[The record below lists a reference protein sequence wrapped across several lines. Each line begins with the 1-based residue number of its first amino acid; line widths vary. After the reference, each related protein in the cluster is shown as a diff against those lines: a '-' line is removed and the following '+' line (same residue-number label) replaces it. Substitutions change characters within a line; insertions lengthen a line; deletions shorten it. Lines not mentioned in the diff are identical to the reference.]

1 MHGSPLPSDDETR
14 TGQGVAQEVSRWGA
28 VISLTLGVFGL
39 VTAEFLPVS
48 LLTPMSEDLGVSTG
62 IAGQSITTTAVM
74 AAFAGPGVVIG
85 TRSFDRRWTVLAL
98 TTLLIVSSLIAA
110 TATSIYTVLFARAML
125 GIGLG
130 GFWAMSAALAMRLV
144 PPAKMPRAMA
154 IIMAGVS
161 LATVCA
167 APLGAWIGA
176 TLGWR
181 AAFYLSAAVGVIA
194 LAVQAFTLPALP
206 PTGHA
211 GLGTLAAVMRRPAIR
226 TALFTILLF
235 VAGHF
240 AGFTYIRPFLEQV
253 PHLDVETISL
263 ILLAYG
269 VTGFFGNML
278 GGMVSERSPR
288 LSIVIFTSLVA
299 VSAVMLA
306 VGGASLMVSA
316 AAIAL
321 WGLAFGAFP
330 VSVQSFVVGHAPDE
344 AESAGA
350 LVIPAF
356 QIAISSGAIF
366 GGLLIETQG
375 PVAVVAFAA
384 VAAALG
390 ASVMAA
396 RGERRQLSLG

>member
-1 MHGSPLPSDDETR
+1 MDMSVQRATSPQADDTP
-14 TGQGVAQEVSRWGA
+14 ARWGA

-48 LLTPMSEDLGVSTG
+48 LLTPLSADLGVGTG
-62 IAGQSITTTAVM
+62 VAGQSITTTAVI
-74 AAFAGPGVVIG
+74 AAIAGPGVIIG
-85 TRSFDRRWTVLAL
+85 TRNIDRRWTVLAL
-98 TTLLIVSSLIAA
+98 TTLLIISSLLAA
-110 TATSIYTVLFARAML
+110 VANHIVMLLAARVLL

-144 PPAKMPRAMA
+144 PPARMPRAMA

-167 APLGAWIGA
+167 APLGAWLGS

-181 AAFYLSAAVGVIA
+181 SAFYLSAAVGVVA

-211 GLGTLAAVMRRPAIR
+211 GLGTLAALMRRPAIR

-240 AGFTYIRPFLEQV
+240 AGFTYIRPFLERV
-253 PHLDVETISL
+253 PKLDVETISL
-263 ILLAYG
+263 ILLGYG
-269 VTGFFGNML
+269 IAGFVGNIL
-278 GGMVSERSPR
+278 GGIVSERSAR
-288 LSIVIFTSLVA
+288 LSVTIFGSLVA
-299 VSAVMLA
+299 VSALILA
-306 VGGASLMVSA
+306 IGGASLVVSA
-316 AAIAL
+316 VAIAL

-330 VSVQSFVVGHAPDE
+330 VSIQSFVVRHAPDE

-356 QIAISSGAIF
+356 QIAISSGAVL
-366 GGLLIETQG
+366 GGILIETQG
-375 PVAVVAFAA
+375 PIAVISFLGL
-384 VAAALG
+384 AALAG
-390 ASVMAA
+390 TSVMAA
-396 RGERRQLSLG
+396 RGERRRLSLG

>member
-1 MHGSPLPSDDETR
+1 
-14 TGQGVAQEVSRWGA
+14 
-28 VISLTLGVFGL
+28 LTLGVFGL

-48 LLTPMSEDLGVSTG
+48 LLTPLSADLGVGTG
-62 IAGQSITTTAVM
+62 VAGQSITTTAVI
-74 AAFAGPGVVIG
+74 AAVAGPGVIIG
-85 TRSFDRRWTVLAL
+85 TRKIDRRWTVLAL
-98 TTLLIVSSLIAA
+98 TTLLVISSLLAAIAND
-110 TATSIYTVLFARAML
+110 IHTVFAARILL
-125 GIGLG
+125 GVGLG

-144 PPAKMPRAMA
+144 PPARMPRAMA

-167 APLGAWIGA
+167 APLGAWIGD

-181 AAFYLSAAVGVIA
+181 AAFYLSAAVGFVA
-194 LAVQAFTLPALP
+194 LVAQATLLPALP

-211 GLGTLAAVMRRPAIR
+211 GLGTLAALMRRPAIR
-226 TALFTILLF
+226 TGLITILLF

-240 AGFTYIRPFLEQV
+240 AGFTYIRPFLERV
-253 PHLDVETISL
+253 PQLDVETISL

-269 VTGFFGNML
+269 VAGFFGNML

-288 LSIVIFTSLVA
+288 LSIVLFTTLVA
-299 VSAVMLA
+299 ASAVVLA
-306 VGGASLMVSA
+306 IGGASLTVA
-316 AAIAL
+316 ATAIAF

-330 VSVQSFVVGHAPDE
+330 VSVQSFVVRHAQDE

-356 QIAISSGAIF
+356 QIAISSGAVL

-375 PVAVVAFAA
+375 PVSVVMLL
-384 VAAALG
+384 AAASLLA

-396 RGERRQLSLG
+396 RGEHRQLSLG

>member
-1 MHGSPLPSDDETR
+1 MLGTPLSSDDQNP
-14 TGQGVAQEVSRWGA
+14 TGQDVARWGA
-28 VISLTLGVFGL
+28 VASLTLGVFGL

-48 LLTPMSEDLGVSTG
+48 LLTPLSVDLGVSTG
-62 IAGQSITTTAVM
+62 VAGQSITTTAVL
-74 AAFAGPGVVIG
+74 AAIAGPGVVIG
-85 TRSFDRRWTVLAL
+85 TRNIDRRLTVLVL
-98 TTLLIVSSLIAA
+98 TALLIISSLIAA
-110 TATSIYTVLFARAML
+110 FASNIYTVLIARALL

-167 APLGAWIGA
+167 APLGAWIGD

-181 AAFYLSAAVGVIA
+181 AAFHLSAAVGVVA
-194 LAVQAFTLPALP
+194 FVAQAMLLPALP

-211 GLGTLAAVMRRPAIR
+211 GLGTLVALMRRPAIR
-226 TALFTILLF
+226 TAIFTILLF

-240 AGFTYIRPFLEQV
+240 AGFTYIRPFLEQI

-269 VTGFFGNML
+269 VAGFFGNFL
-278 GGMVSERSPR
+278 GGLVSERSPR
-288 LSIVIFTSLVA
+288 LSVTVFATLVA
-299 VSAVMLA
+299 ASAVVLA
-306 VGGASLMVSA
+306 IGGASLAVA
-316 AAIAL
+316 ATAIAL

-330 VSVQSFVVGHAPDE
+330 VSIQSFVVRHAPDE

-356 QIAISSGAIF
+356 QIAISSGAIL
-366 GGLLIETQG
+366 GGVLIEMSG
-375 PVAVVAFAA
+375 PVSVIFLL
-384 VAAALG
+384 AAASLLG
-390 ASVMAA
+390 ASVMAT

>member
-1 MHGSPLPSDDETR
+1 MDMSVQRATSPQADDTP
-14 TGQGVAQEVSRWGA
+14 ARWGA

-48 LLTPMSEDLGVSTG
+48 LLTPLSADLGVGTG
-62 IAGQSITTTAVM
+62 VAGQSITTTAVI
-74 AAFAGPGVVIG
+74 AAIAGPGVIIG
-85 TRSFDRRWTVLAL
+85 TRNIDRRWTVLAL
-98 TTLLIVSSLIAA
+98 TTLLIISSLLAA
-110 TATSIYTVLFARAML
+110 VANHIVMLLAARVLL

-144 PPAKMPRAMA
+144 PPARMPRAMA

-167 APLGAWIGA
+167 APLGAWLGA

-181 AAFYLSAAVGVIA
+181 SAFYLSAAVGVVA

-211 GLGTLAAVMRRPAIR
+211 GLGTLAALMRRPAIR

-240 AGFTYIRPFLEQV
+240 AGFTYIRPFLERV
-253 PHLDVETISL
+253 PKLDVETISL
-263 ILLAYG
+263 ILLGYG
-269 VTGFFGNML
+269 IAGFVGNIL
-278 GGMVSERSPR
+278 GGIVSERSAR
-288 LSIVIFTSLVA
+288 LSVTIFGSLVA
-299 VSAVMLA
+299 VSALILA
-306 VGGASLMVSA
+306 IGGASLVVSA
-316 AAIAL
+316 VAIAL

-330 VSVQSFVVGHAPDE
+330 VSIQSFVVRHAPDE

-356 QIAISSGAIF
+356 QIAISSGAVL
-366 GGLLIETQG
+366 GGILIETQG
-375 PVAVVAFAA
+375 PIAVISFLGL
-384 VAAALG
+384 AALAG
-390 ASVMAA
+390 TSVMAA
-396 RGERRQLSLG
+396 RGERRRLSLG

>member
-1 MHGSPLPSDDETR
+1 MDMSVQRATSPQADDTP
-14 TGQGVAQEVSRWGA
+14 ARWGA
-28 VISLTLGVFGL
+28 VISLTIGVFGL

-48 LLTPMSEDLGVSTG
+48 LLTPLSADLGVGTG
-62 IAGQSITTTAVM
+62 VAGQSITTTAVI
-74 AAFAGPGVVIG
+74 AAIAGPGVIIG
-85 TRSFDRRWTVLAL
+85 TRNIDRRWTVLAL
-98 TTLLIVSSLIAA
+98 TTLLILSSLLAA
-110 TATSIYTVLFARAML
+110 VANHIVMLLAARVLL

-144 PPAKMPRAMA
+144 PPARMPRAMA

-167 APLGAWIGA
+167 APLGAWLGS

-181 AAFYLSAAVGVIA
+181 SAFYLSAAVGVVA

-211 GLGTLAAVMRRPAIR
+211 GLGTLAALMRRPAIR

-240 AGFTYIRPFLEQV
+240 AGFTYIRPFLERV
-253 PHLDVETISL
+253 PKLDVETISL
-263 ILLAYG
+263 ILLGYG
-269 VTGFFGNML
+269 IAGFVGNIL
-278 GGMVSERSPR
+278 GGIVSERSAR
-288 LSIVIFTSLVA
+288 LSVTIFGSLVA
-299 VSAVMLA
+299 VSALILA
-306 VGGASLMVSA
+306 IGGASLVVSA
-316 AAIAL
+316 VAIAL

-330 VSVQSFVVGHAPDE
+330 VSIQSFVVRHAPDE

-356 QIAISSGAIF
+356 QIAISSGAVL
-366 GGLLIETQG
+366 GGILIETQG
-375 PVAVVAFAA
+375 PIAVISFLGL
-384 VAAALG
+384 AALAG
-390 ASVMAA
+390 TSVMAA
-396 RGERRQLSLG
+396 RGERRRLSLG

>member
-1 MHGSPLPSDDETR
+1 MHGTPLPSDDAAR
-14 TGQGVAQEVSRWGA
+14 TEHDVARWGA

-48 LLTPMSEDLGVSTG
+48 LLTPLSADLGVSTG
-62 IAGQSITTTAVM
+62 VAGQSITTTAVM
-74 AAFAGPGVVIG
+74 AAIAAPGVVIF
-85 TRSFDRRWTVLAL
+85 TRSIDRRWTVLAL
-98 TTLLIVSSLIAA
+98 TALLIISSLIAA
-110 TATSIYTVLFARAML
+110 TASDITMVLVARALL

-130 GFWAMSAALAMRLV
+130 GFWAISAALAMRLV
-144 PPAKMPRAMA
+144 PPARMPRAMA

-181 AAFYLSAAVGVIA
+181 AAFYLSAGVGVVAFVAQAA
-194 LAVQAFTLPALP
+194 LLPALP

-211 GLGTLAAVMRRPAIR
+211 GLGTLVTLMRRPAIR

-240 AGFTYIRPFLEQV
+240 AGFTYIRPYLEQV

-269 VTGFFGNML
+269 IAGFIGNFL
-278 GGMVSERSPR
+278 GGLVSERSPR
-288 LSIVIFTSLVA
+288 LSVTLFATLVA
-299 VSAVMLA
+299 ASAVVLA
-306 VGGASLMVSA
+306 IGGASLAVA
-316 AAIAL
+316 ATAVAF

-330 VSVQSFVVGHAPDE
+330 VSIQSFVVRHAPDD

-356 QIAISSGAIF
+356 QIAISSGAIL

-375 PVAVVAFAA
+375 PVSVIFVLAI
-384 VAAALG
+384 AALAG
-390 ASVMAA
+390 ASVMGA
-396 RGERRQLSLG
+396 RGERRRRLSLG

>member
-1 MHGSPLPSDDETR
+1 MDMSVHRAPSPQADDTP
-14 TGQGVAQEVSRWGA
+14 ARWGA
-28 VISLTLGVFGL
+28 VVSLTLGVFGL

-48 LLTPMSEDLGVSTG
+48 LLTPLSADLGVATG
-62 IAGQSITTTAVM
+62 VAGQSITTTAII
-74 AAFAGPGVVIG
+74 AAIAGPGVIIG
-85 TRSFDRRWTVLAL
+85 TRNIDRRWTVLAL
-98 TTLLIVSSLIAA
+98 TTLLILSSLLAA
-110 TATSIYTVLFARAML
+110 VADHIVTLLAARVLL

-144 PPAKMPRAMA
+144 PPARMPRAMA

-167 APLGAWIGA
+167 APLGAWLGS

-181 AAFYLSAAVGVIA
+181 SAFYLSAAIGFVA

-211 GLGTLAAVMRRPAIR
+211 GLGTLAALMRRPPIR

-240 AGFTYIRPFLEQV
+240 AGFTYIRPLLEQV
-253 PHLDVETISL
+253 PQLDVETISL
-263 ILLAYG
+263 ILLGYG
-269 VTGFFGNML
+269 IAGFVGNIL
-278 GGMVSERSPR
+278 GGIVSERSAR
-288 LSIVIFTSLVA
+288 LSVTIFGSLVA
-299 VSAVMLA
+299 VSALMLA
-306 VGGASLMVSA
+306 VGGASLVVSA
-316 AAIAL
+316 VAIAL

-330 VSVQSFVVGHAPDE
+330 VSIQSFVVRHAPDE

-356 QIAISSGAIF
+356 QIAISSGAVL
-366 GGLLIETQG
+366 GGILIETQG
-375 PVAVVAFAA
+375 PIAVISLLGI
-384 VAAALG
+384 AALAG
-390 ASVMAA
+390 TSIMAA
-396 RGERRQLSLG
+396 RGERRRLSLG

>member
-1 MHGSPLPSDDETR
+1 MDMSVQRATSPQADDTP
-14 TGQGVAQEVSRWGA
+14 ARWGA

-48 LLTPMSEDLGVSTG
+48 LLTPLSADLGVGTG
-62 IAGQSITTTAVM
+62 VAGQSITTTAVI
-74 AAFAGPGVVIG
+74 AAIAGPGVIIG
-85 TRSFDRRWTVLAL
+85 TRNIDRRWTVLAL
-98 TTLLIVSSLIAA
+98 TTLLIISSLLAA
-110 TATSIYTVLFARAML
+110 VANHIVMLLAARVLL

-144 PPAKMPRAMA
+144 PPARMPRAMA

-167 APLGAWIGA
+167 APLGAWLGS

-181 AAFYLSAAVGVIA
+181 SAFYLSAAVGVVA

-211 GLGTLAAVMRRPAIR
+211 GLGTLAALMRRPAIR

-240 AGFTYIRPFLEQV
+240 AGFTYIRPFLERV
-253 PHLDVETISL
+253 PKLDVETISL
-263 ILLAYG
+263 ILLGYG
-269 VTGFFGNML
+269 IAGFVGNIL
-278 GGMVSERSPR
+278 GGIVSERSAR
-288 LSIVIFTSLVA
+288 LSVTIFGSLVA
-299 VSAVMLA
+299 VSALILA
-306 VGGASLMVSA
+306 IGGASLVVSA
-316 AAIAL
+316 VAIAL

-330 VSVQSFVVGHAPDE
+330 VSIQSFVVRHAPDE

-356 QIAISSGAIF
+356 QIAISSGAVL
-366 GGLLIETQG
+366 GGILIETQG
-375 PVAVVAFAA
+375 PIAVISLLGL
-384 VAAALG
+384 AALAG
-390 ASVMAA
+390 TSIMAT
-396 RGERRQLSLG
+396 RGERRRLSLG

>member
-1 MHGSPLPSDDETR
+1 MSVQRATSPQADDTP
-14 TGQGVAQEVSRWGA
+14 ARWGA

-48 LLTPMSEDLGVSTG
+48 LLTPLSADLGVGTG
-62 IAGQSITTTAVM
+62 VAGQSITTTAVI
-74 AAFAGPGVVIG
+74 AAIAGPGVIIG
-85 TRSFDRRWTVLAL
+85 TRNIDRRWTVLAL
-98 TTLLIVSSLIAA
+98 TTLLILSSLLAA
-110 TATSIYTVLFARAML
+110 VANHIVMLLAARVLL

-144 PPAKMPRAMA
+144 PPARMPRAMA

-167 APLGAWIGA
+167 APLGAWLGS

-181 AAFYLSAAVGVIA
+181 SAFYLSAAVGVVA

-211 GLGTLAAVMRRPAIR
+211 GLGTLAALMRRPAIR

-240 AGFTYIRPFLEQV
+240 AGFTYIRPFLERV
-253 PHLDVETISL
+253 PKLDVETISL
-263 ILLAYG
+263 ILLGYG
-269 VTGFFGNML
+269 IAGFVGNIL
-278 GGMVSERSPR
+278 GGIVSERSAR
-288 LSIVIFTSLVA
+288 LSVTIFGSLVA
-299 VSAVMLA
+299 VSALILA
-306 VGGASLMVSA
+306 IGGASLVVSA
-316 AAIAL
+316 VAIAL

-330 VSVQSFVVGHAPDE
+330 VSIQSFVVRHAPDE

-356 QIAISSGAIF
+356 QIAISSGAVL
-366 GGLLIETQG
+366 GGILIETQG
-375 PVAVVAFAA
+375 PIAVISFLGL
-384 VAAALG
+384 AALAG
-390 ASVMAA
+390 TSVMAA
-396 RGERRQLSLG
+396 RGERRRLSLG

>member
-1 MHGSPLPSDDETR
+1 MSVQRATSPQADDTP
-14 TGQGVAQEVSRWGA
+14 ARWGA

-48 LLTPMSEDLGVSTG
+48 LLTPLSADLGVGTG
-62 IAGQSITTTAVM
+62 VAGQSITTTAVI
-74 AAFAGPGVVIG
+74 AAIAGPGVIIG
-85 TRSFDRRWTVLAL
+85 TRNIDRRWTVLAL
-98 TTLLIVSSLIAA
+98 TTLLIISSLLAA
-110 TATSIYTVLFARAML
+110 VANHIVMLLAARVLL

-144 PPAKMPRAMA
+144 PPARMPRAMA

-167 APLGAWIGA
+167 APLGAWLGS

-181 AAFYLSAAVGVIA
+181 SAFYLSAAVGVVA

-211 GLGTLAAVMRRPAIR
+211 GLGTLAALMRRPAIR

-240 AGFTYIRPFLEQV
+240 AGFTYIRPFLERV
-253 PHLDVETISL
+253 PKLDVETISL
-263 ILLAYG
+263 ILLGYG
-269 VTGFFGNML
+269 IAGFVGNIL
-278 GGMVSERSPR
+278 GGIVSERSAR
-288 LSIVIFTSLVA
+288 LSVTIFGSLVA
-299 VSAVMLA
+299 VSALILA
-306 VGGASLMVSA
+306 IGGASLVVSA
-316 AAIAL
+316 VAIAL

-330 VSVQSFVVGHAPDE
+330 VSIQSFVVRHAPDE

-356 QIAISSGAIF
+356 QIAISSGAVL
-366 GGLLIETQG
+366 GGILIETQG
-375 PVAVVAFAA
+375 PIAVISFLGL
-384 VAAALG
+384 AALAG
-390 ASVMAA
+390 TSVMAA
-396 RGERRQLSLG
+396 RGERRRLSLG

>member
-1 MHGSPLPSDDETR
+1 MDMSVQRATSPQADDTP
-14 TGQGVAQEVSRWGA
+14 ARWGA

-48 LLTPMSEDLGVSTG
+48 LLTPLSADLGVGTG
-62 IAGQSITTTAVM
+62 VAGQSITTTAVI
-74 AAFAGPGVVIG
+74 AAIAGPGVIIG
-85 TRSFDRRWTVLAL
+85 TRNIDRRWTVLAL
-98 TTLLIVSSLIAA
+98 TTLLILSSLLAA
-110 TATSIYTVLFARAML
+110 VANHIVMLLAARVLL

-144 PPAKMPRAMA
+144 PPARMPRAMA

-167 APLGAWIGA
+167 APLGAWLGS

-181 AAFYLSAAVGVIA
+181 SAFYLSAAVGVVA

-211 GLGTLAAVMRRPAIR
+211 GLGTLAALMRRPAIR

-240 AGFTYIRPFLEQV
+240 AGFTYIRPFLERV
-253 PHLDVETISL
+253 PKLDVETISL
-263 ILLAYG
+263 ILLGYG
-269 VTGFFGNML
+269 IAGFVGNIL
-278 GGMVSERSPR
+278 GGIVSERSAR
-288 LSIVIFTSLVA
+288 LSVTIFGSLVA
-299 VSAVMLA
+299 VSALILA
-306 VGGASLMVSA
+306 IGGASLVVSA
-316 AAIAL
+316 VAIAL

-330 VSVQSFVVGHAPDE
+330 VSIQSFVVRHAPDE

-356 QIAISSGAIF
+356 QIAISSGAVL
-366 GGLLIETQG
+366 GGILIETQG
-375 PVAVVAFAA
+375 PIAVISFLGI
-384 VAAALG
+384 AALAG
-390 ASVMAA
+390 TSVMAA
-396 RGERRQLSLG
+396 RGERRRLSLG

>member
-1 MHGSPLPSDDETR
+1 
-14 TGQGVAQEVSRWGA
+14 
-28 VISLTLGVFGL
+28 LTLGVFGL

-48 LLTPMSEDLGVSTG
+48 LLTPLSADLGVGTG
-62 IAGQSITTTAVM
+62 VAGQSITTTAVI
-74 AAFAGPGVVIG
+74 AAVAGPGVIIG
-85 TRSFDRRWTVLAL
+85 TRKIDRRWTVLAL
-98 TTLLIVSSLIAA
+98 TTLLVISSLLAAIAND
-110 TATSIYTVLFARAML
+110 IHTVFAARILL
-125 GIGLG
+125 GVGLG

-144 PPAKMPRAMA
+144 PPARMPRAMA

-167 APLGAWIGA
+167 APLGAWIGD

-181 AAFYLSAAVGVIA
+181 AAFYLSAAVGFVA
-194 LAVQAFTLPALP
+194 LVAQATLLPALP

-211 GLGTLAAVMRRPAIR
+211 GLGTLAALMRRPAIR
-226 TALFTILLF
+226 TGLITILLF

-240 AGFTYIRPFLEQV
+240 AGFTYIRPFLERV
-253 PHLDVETISL
+253 PQLDVETISL

-269 VTGFFGNML
+269 VAGFFGNML

-288 LSIVIFTSLVA
+288 LSIVLFTTLVA
-299 VSAVMLA
+299 ASAVVLA
-306 VGGASLMVSA
+306 IGGASLTVA
-316 AAIAL
+316 ATAIAF

-330 VSVQSFVVGHAPDE
+330 VSVQSFVVRHAQDE

-356 QIAISSGAIF
+356 QIAISSGAVL

-375 PVAVVAFAA
+375 PVSVVMLL
-384 VAAALG
+384 AAASLLA

>member
-1 MHGSPLPSDDETR
+1 MDMSVQRATSSQADDTP
-14 TGQGVAQEVSRWGA
+14 ARWGA

-48 LLTPMSEDLGVSTG
+48 LLTPLSADLGVGTG
-62 IAGQSITTTAVM
+62 VAGQSITTTAVI
-74 AAFAGPGVVIG
+74 AAIAGPGVIIG
-85 TRSFDRRWTVLAL
+85 TRNIDRRWTVLAL
-98 TTLLIVSSLIAA
+98 TTLLIISSLLAA
-110 TATSIYTVLFARAML
+110 VANHIVMLLAARVLL

-144 PPAKMPRAMA
+144 PPARMPRAMA

-167 APLGAWIGA
+167 APLGAWLGS

-181 AAFYLSAAVGVIA
+181 SAFYLSAAVGVVA

-211 GLGTLAAVMRRPAIR
+211 GLGTLAALMRRPAIR

-240 AGFTYIRPFLEQV
+240 AGFTYIRPFLERV
-253 PHLDVETISL
+253 PKLDVETISL
-263 ILLAYG
+263 ILLGYG
-269 VTGFFGNML
+269 IAGFVGNIL
-278 GGMVSERSPR
+278 GGIVSERSAR
-288 LSIVIFTSLVA
+288 LSVTIFGSLVA
-299 VSAVMLA
+299 VSALILA
-306 VGGASLMVSA
+306 IGGASLVVSA
-316 AAIAL
+316 VAIAL

-330 VSVQSFVVGHAPDE
+330 VSIQSFVVRHAPDE

-356 QIAISSGAIF
+356 QIAISSGAVL
-366 GGLLIETQG
+366 GGILIETQG
-375 PVAVVAFAA
+375 PIAVISFLGL
-384 VAAALG
+384 AALAG
-390 ASVMAA
+390 TSVMAA
-396 RGERRQLSLG
+396 RGERRRLSLG

>member
-1 MHGSPLPSDDETR
+1 MDMSVQRATSPQADDTP
-14 TGQGVAQEVSRWGA
+14 ARWGA

-48 LLTPMSEDLGVSTG
+48 LLTPLSADLGVGTG
-62 IAGQSITTTAVM
+62 VAGQSITTTAVI
-74 AAFAGPGVVIG
+74 AAIAGPGVIIG
-85 TRSFDRRWTVLAL
+85 TRNIDRRWTVLAL
-98 TTLLIVSSLIAA
+98 TTLLIISSLLAA
-110 TATSIYTVLFARAML
+110 VANHIVMLLAARVLL

-144 PPAKMPRAMA
+144 PPARMPRAMA

-167 APLGAWIGA
+167 APLGAWLGS

-181 AAFYLSAAVGVIA
+181 SAFYLSAAVGVVA

-211 GLGTLAAVMRRPAIR
+211 GLGTLAALMRRPAIR

-240 AGFTYIRPFLEQV
+240 AGFTYIRPFLERV
-253 PHLDVETISL
+253 PKLDVETISL
-263 ILLAYG
+263 ILLGYG
-269 VTGFFGNML
+269 IAGFVGNIL
-278 GGMVSERSPR
+278 GGIVSERSAR
-288 LSIVIFTSLVA
+288 LSVTIFGSLVA
-299 VSAVMLA
+299 VSALILA
-306 VGGASLMVSA
+306 IGGASLVVSA
-316 AAIAL
+316 VAIAL

-330 VSVQSFVVGHAPDE
+330 VSIQSFVVRHAPDE

-356 QIAISSGAIF
+356 QIAISSGAVL
-366 GGLLIETQG
+366 GGILIETQG
-375 PVAVVAFAA
+375 PIAVISFLGI
-384 VAAALG
+384 AALAG
-390 ASVMAA
+390 TSVMAA
-396 RGERRQLSLG
+396 RGERRRLSLG

>member
-1 MHGSPLPSDDETR
+1 MDMSVQRATSPQADDTP
-14 TGQGVAQEVSRWGA
+14 ARWGA

-48 LLTPMSEDLGVSTG
+48 LLTPLSADLGVGTG
-62 IAGQSITTTAVM
+62 VAGQSITTTAVI
-74 AAFAGPGVVIG
+74 AAIAGPGVIIG
-85 TRSFDRRWTVLAL
+85 TRNIDRRWTVLAL
-98 TTLLIVSSLIAA
+98 TTLLIISSLLAA
-110 TATSIYTVLFARAML
+110 VANHIVMLLAARVLL

-144 PPAKMPRAMA
+144 PPARMPRAMA

-167 APLGAWIGA
+167 APLGAWLGS

-181 AAFYLSAAVGVIA
+181 SAFYLSAAVGVVA

-211 GLGTLAAVMRRPAIR
+211 GLGTLAALMRRPAIR

-240 AGFTYIRPFLEQV
+240 AGFTYIRPFLERV
-253 PHLDVETISL
+253 PKLDVETISL
-263 ILLAYG
+263 ILLGYG
-269 VTGFFGNML
+269 IAGFVGNIL
-278 GGMVSERSPR
+278 GGIVSERSAR
-288 LSIVIFTSLVA
+288 LSVTIFGSLVA
-299 VSAVMLA
+299 VSALILA
-306 VGGASLMVSA
+306 IGGASLVVSA
-316 AAIAL
+316 VAITL

-330 VSVQSFVVGHAPDE
+330 VSIQSFVVRHAPDE

-356 QIAISSGAIF
+356 QIAISSGAVL
-366 GGLLIETQG
+366 GGILIETQG
-375 PVAVVAFAA
+375 PIAVISFLGL
-384 VAAALG
+384 AALAG
-390 ASVMAA
+390 TSVMAA
-396 RGERRQLSLG
+396 RGERRRLSLG

>member
-1 MHGSPLPSDDETR
+1 MLGTPLSSDDQKP
-14 TGQGVAQEVSRWGA
+14 TGQDVARWGA
-28 VISLTLGVFGL
+28 VASLTLGVFGL

-48 LLTPMSEDLGVSTG
+48 LLTPLSADLGVSTG
-62 IAGQSITTTAVM
+62 VAGQSITTTAVL
-74 AAFAGPGVVIG
+74 AAIAGPGVVIG
-85 TRSFDRRWTVLAL
+85 TRNIDRRLTVLVL
-98 TTLLIVSSLIAA
+98 TALLIISSLIAA
-110 TATSIYTVLFARAML
+110 FASNIYTVLIARALL

-167 APLGAWIGA
+167 APLGAWIGD

-181 AAFYLSAAVGVIA
+181 AAFHLSAAVGVIA
-194 LAVQAFTLPALP
+194 FVAQAMLLPALP

-211 GLGTLAAVMRRPAIR
+211 GLGTLVALMRRPAIR
-226 TALFTILLF
+226 TAIFTILLF

-240 AGFTYIRPFLEQV
+240 AGFTYIRPFLEQI

-269 VTGFFGNML
+269 VAGFFGNFL
-278 GGMVSERSPR
+278 GGLVSERSPR
-288 LSIVIFTSLVA
+288 LSVTVFATLVA
-299 VSAVMLA
+299 ASAVVLA
-306 VGGASLMVSA
+306 IGGASLAVA
-316 AAIAL
+316 ATAIAL

-330 VSVQSFVVGHAPDE
+330 VSIQSFVVRHAPDE

-356 QIAISSGAIF
+356 QIAISSGAIL
-366 GGLLIETQG
+366 GGVLIEMSG
-375 PVAVVAFAA
+375 PVSVIFLL
-384 VAAALG
+384 AAASLLG
-390 ASVMAA
+390 ASVMAT

>member
-1 MHGSPLPSDDETR
+1 MDMSVQRATSPQADDTP
-14 TGQGVAQEVSRWGA
+14 ARWGA

-48 LLTPMSEDLGVSTG
+48 LLTPLSADLGVGTG
-62 IAGQSITTTAVM
+62 VAGQSITTTAVI
-74 AAFAGPGVVIG
+74 AAIAGPGVIIG
-85 TRSFDRRWTVLAL
+85 TRNIDRRWTVLAL
-98 TTLLIVSSLIAA
+98 TTLLIISSLLAA
-110 TATSIYTVLFARAML
+110 VANHIVMLLAARVLL

-144 PPAKMPRAMA
+144 PPARMPRAMA

-167 APLGAWIGA
+167 APLGAWLGS

-181 AAFYLSAAVGVIA
+181 SAFYLSAAVGVVA

-211 GLGTLAAVMRRPAIR
+211 GLGTLAALMRRPAIR

-240 AGFTYIRPFLEQV
+240 AGFTYIRPFLERV
-253 PHLDVETISL
+253 PKLDVETISL
-263 ILLAYG
+263 ILLGYG
-269 VTGFFGNML
+269 IAGFVGNIL
-278 GGMVSERSPR
+278 GGIVSERSAR
-288 LSIVIFTSLVA
+288 LSVTIFGSLVA
-299 VSAVMLA
+299 ESALILA
-306 VGGASLMVSA
+306 IGGASLVVSA
-316 AAIAL
+316 VAIAL

-330 VSVQSFVVGHAPDE
+330 VSIQSFVVRHAPDE

-356 QIAISSGAIF
+356 QIAISSGAVL
-366 GGLLIETQG
+366 GGILIETQG
-375 PVAVVAFAA
+375 PIAVISFLGL
-384 VAAALG
+384 AALAG
-390 ASVMAA
+390 TSVMAA
-396 RGERRQLSLG
+396 RGERRRLSLG

>member
-1 MHGSPLPSDDETR
+1 MSVQRATSPQADDTP
-14 TGQGVAQEVSRWGA
+14 ARWGA

-48 LLTPMSEDLGVSTG
+48 LLTPLSADLGVGTG
-62 IAGQSITTTAVM
+62 VAGQSITTTAVI
-74 AAFAGPGVVIG
+74 AAIAGPGVIIG
-85 TRSFDRRWTVLAL
+85 TRNIDRRWTVLAL
-98 TTLLIVSSLIAA
+98 TTLLILSSLLAA
-110 TATSIYTVLFARAML
+110 VANHIVMLLAARVLL

-144 PPAKMPRAMA
+144 PPARMPRAMA

-167 APLGAWIGA
+167 APLGAWLGS

-181 AAFYLSAAVGVIA
+181 SAFYLSAAVGVVA

-211 GLGTLAAVMRRPAIR
+211 GLGTLAALMRRPAIR

-240 AGFTYIRPFLEQV
+240 AGFTYIRPFLERV
-253 PHLDVETISL
+253 PKLDVETISL
-263 ILLAYG
+263 ILLGYG
-269 VTGFFGNML
+269 IAGFVGNIL
-278 GGMVSERSPR
+278 GGIVSERSAR
-288 LSIVIFTSLVA
+288 LSVTIFGSLVA
-299 VSAVMLA
+299 VSALILA
-306 VGGASLMVSA
+306 IGGASLVVSA
-316 AAIAL
+316 VAIAL

-330 VSVQSFVVGHAPDE
+330 VSIQSFVVRHAPDE

-356 QIAISSGAIF
+356 QIAISSGAVL
-366 GGLLIETQG
+366 GGILIETQG
-375 PVAVVAFAA
+375 PIAVISFLGI
-384 VAAALG
+384 AALAG
-390 ASVMAA
+390 TSVMAA
-396 RGERRQLSLG
+396 RGERRRLSLG